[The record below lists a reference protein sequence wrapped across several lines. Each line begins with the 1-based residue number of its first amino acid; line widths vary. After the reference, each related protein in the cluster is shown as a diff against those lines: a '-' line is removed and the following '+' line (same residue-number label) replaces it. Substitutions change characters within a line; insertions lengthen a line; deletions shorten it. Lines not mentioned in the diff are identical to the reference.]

1 MKARKPVCLYCDKP
15 FDPSPFHPEQTVCL
29 SPACQ
34 RRRRSDYHRNRI
46 AADAGYRQQCADSR
60 KSWRENHPDYQRHYR
75 DTHEAYT
82 IRNRET
88 QRGRNQKRKLAL
100 IVKNNLALDVKRL
113 PAEVWVTGPGLDRIV
128 KNNLAFPEVFI
139 LHAVSDSNLSP

>member
-1 MKARKPVCLYCDKP
+1 MKARKPVCLYCSKP
-15 FDPSPFHPEQTVCL
+15 FDPSPFHPKQASCL

-34 RRRRSDYHRNRI
+34 RRRRNDYHRSRI
-46 AADAGYRQQCADSR
+46 AADRDYRQQCVDSR

-75 DTHEAYT
+75 MTHEAYAV
-82 IRNRET
+82 RNREQ

-100 IVKNNLALDVKRL
+100 IVKNNLAIDLKRL
-113 PAEVWVTGPGLDRIV
+113 PAEVWMTGPGLDMIV

-139 LHAVSDSNLSP
+139 LHAVGDFNLSP

>member
-1 MKARKPVCLYCDKP
+1 MKARKPVCPYCDKL
-15 FDPSPFHPEQTVCL
+15 FDPSPFHPTQAVCL

-34 RRRRSDYHRNRI
+34 RRRRSEYHRTQI

-60 KSWRENHPDYQRHYR
+60 RCWRENHPDYQRHYR
-75 DTHEAYT
+75 DTHETYT
-82 IRNRET
+82 ARNRAQ
-88 QRGRNQKRKLAL
+88 QRGRNQKRRLSL

-113 PAEVWVTGPGLDRIV
+113 PARVWMTGPGLDMIV

-139 LHAVSDSNLSP
+139 LHAVGDFNPSP